1 MITPT
6 TLPRLPRRTRPHG
19 PHRAPSPAAWTP
31 RGGWARPT
39 PTVLRAMES
48 ALARWSA

>member
-1 MITPT
+1 MTATSLPRV
-6 TLPRLPRRTRPHG
+6 PRLPRRTRPN
-19 PHRAPSPAAWTP
+19 RSSVTWTP
-31 RGGWARPT
+31 PGGWARPT

>member
-6 TLPRLPRRTRPHG
+6 TLPRLPRRTRPN
-19 PHRAPSPAAWTP
+19 RAPSAATWTP

-39 PTVLRAMES
+39 PSVLRAMES